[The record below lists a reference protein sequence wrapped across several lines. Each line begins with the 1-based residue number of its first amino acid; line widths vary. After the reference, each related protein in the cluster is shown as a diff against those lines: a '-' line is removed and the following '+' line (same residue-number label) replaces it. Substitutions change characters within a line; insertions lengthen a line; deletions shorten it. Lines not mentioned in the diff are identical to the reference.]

1 MTTLRGVIPGREY
14 RAASDAVYAQRP
26 VGPSSA
32 PTLTP
37 PEFAG
42 LRGIARAV
50 ESPAEAARERSAVAG
65 HFTRK
70 SEWAIRPPR
79 GRGRGRRR
87 MNRLA
92 REGIEERRR
101 ISEDRNHQNE
111 TIRAWMAAYLSAV
124 RPAPNQLRDSLL
136 GSYIAI
142 KKGAAMRFYGRT
154 ARLERQ
160 PHGTI
165 ITATIDC
172 AGASPKALKRAFSR
186 AHRVQ
191 LDQMMRKDMP
201 AGGVILDADVAD
213 DGRVGLRAVITDP
226 TAAAKALHAVYSGLL
241 IELDGDEVEQIS
253 LVDSPSDFVTK
264 ARRPTS
270 SAKYSQGQE

>member
-1 MTTLRGVIPGREY
+1 
-14 RAASDAVYAQRP
+14 
-26 VGPSSA
+26 
-32 PTLTP
+32 
-37 PEFAG
+37 
-42 LRGIARAV
+42 
-50 ESPAEAARERSAVAG
+50 
-65 HFTRK
+65 
-70 SEWAIRPPR
+70 
-79 GRGRGRRR
+79 
-87 MNRLA
+87 
-92 REGIEERRR
+92 
-101 ISEDRNHQNE
+101 
-111 TIRAWMAAYLSAV
+111 MAAYLSAV
-124 RPAPNQLRDSLL
+124 RLAPNQLRDSLL

-160 PHGTI
+160 PHGAI

-172 AGASPKALKRAFSR
+172 AGASPTALKRAFSR

-201 AGGVILDADVAD
+201 AGGVILDADVGD

-226 TAAAKALHAVYSGLL
+226 TAAAKALHTVYSGLL

-264 ARRPTS
+264 ASGGAPRHL
-270 SAKYSQGQE
+270 